1 MSPEYLIITFGYI
14 AVILGTFLEGETVLV
29 IAGYL
34 AHSGYIKLPLVI
46 LSAFIGSFAGDEL
59 YFFIGRTKGQEFIDR
74 KPGWKGKTVKF
85 EKLLDRFHAPL
96 ILGNRFLYGM
106 RIAGPVVIGMSN
118 ISSARFITLN
128 AAGALI
134 WSVLISSAG
143 YLFGHT
149 IEAVLSD
156 LKHYEHFVILFIILI
171 SFIIFLLKHLK
182 KINAEN
188 K

>member
-1 MSPEYLIITFGYI
+1 MNPEYLIMTFGYA

-74 KPGWKGKTVKF
+74 KPGWKEKTGSF
-85 EKLLDRFHAPL
+85 RSLLDRFHAPV
-96 ILGNRFLYGM
+96 IVGNRFLYGL
-106 RIAGPVVIGMSN
+106 RIAGPIVIGMSD
-118 ISSARFITLN
+118 ISSARFIALN
-128 AAGALI
+128 AVGALL

-156 LKHYEHFVILFIILI
+156 IKHYEHYVVLFIILI
-171 SFIIFLLKHLK
+171 SFTIFMIRHFRKH
-182 KINAEN
+182 NSYN
-188 K
+188 R